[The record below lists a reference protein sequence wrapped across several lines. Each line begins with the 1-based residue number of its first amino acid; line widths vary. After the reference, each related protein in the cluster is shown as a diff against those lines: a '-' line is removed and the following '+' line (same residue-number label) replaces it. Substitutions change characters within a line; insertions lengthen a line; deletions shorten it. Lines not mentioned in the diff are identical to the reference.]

1 MVQQHGEEPRYIHLG
16 MGYHKHRE
24 KLGKRLEGLETFFR
38 QSNCTT
44 SFRIAQEKK
53 NARFS

>member
-16 MGYHKHRE
+16 MGYHKHGE